1 MSKEKVRRSVIAGT
15 WYPDQPEKLRG
26 TVNGFLSNV
35 EPQPIG
41 EEVVGLIAPHAGYSY
56 SGQTAAYA
64 YRQVKGLSYDVVAIV
79 SPVHRMSLGRF
90 AVTSAA
96 AYETPLGLVK
106 LDGELLGALEEKVR
120 LNRVGRD
127 GEHSL
132 EIQLPFLQVALGD
145 FRLLP
150 VMIGQS
156 SFEAGEELGT
166 ALVEVLRDEKAL
178 VVASTDLHHIENYD
192 EVVRRDKVVVDTIA
206 SFDMAR
212 IKEVLSLWDC
222 SVCGRIP
229 VYAMLTAAR
238 ALGADKVRILH
249 HTNSGDV
256 TGIRV
261 PGQYTVGYLAAA
273 VYTDQ

>member
-166 ALVEVLRDEKAL
+166 ALVEVLRDKKAL

-192 EVVRRDKVVVDTIA
+192 EVVRRDKVVVDAIA

-212 IKEVLSLWDC
+212 IKEVLSPWDC

-256 TGIRV
+256 TGIRA
-261 PGQYTVGYLAAA
+261 PGQYTVGYLAAT
-273 VYTDQ
+273 VYRGQ

>member
-15 WYPDQPEKLRG
+15 WYPGQPEELRR

-41 EEVVGLIAPHAGYSY
+41 EEVVGLIAPHAGYAY

>member
-15 WYPDQPEKLRG
+15 WYPGQPEELRR

-41 EEVVGLIAPHAGYSY
+41 EEVVGLIAPHAGYAY

-79 SPVHRMSLGRF
+79 SPVHRLPLGRF

>member
-41 EEVVGLIAPHAGYSY
+41 EEVVGLIAPHAGYAY

-166 ALVEVLRDEKAL
+166 ALVEVLRDDKAL

>member
-41 EEVVGLIAPHAGYSY
+41 EEVVGLIAPHAGYAY